1 MQEASVRVHG
11 FSLVELLI
19 GVTLF
24 AIVLALATPAY
35 ARLAGRTHAATSR
48 NALHASLNHARIVAA
63 ARNAQ
68 VVVCPSEN
76 ANRCDRSTHWQQGWI
91 AFVDLDRDAARSPDE
106 PLLHVAQAQPADI
119 AILGTQGRLQ
129 VAFRP
134 DGSVTGSNATLTI
147 CSRSTGAAAATAL
160 VINQAGRTRVGK
172 PSAEAAESCQ
182 HAAGG

>member
-1 MQEASVRVHG
+1 MQEASTRTRG
-11 FSLVELLI
+11 FSLAELL
-19 GVTLF
+19 VSV
-24 AIVLALATPAY
+24 AVLAILLAMAAPAY
-35 ARLAGRTHAATSR
+35 ARLAGRTHAATAR

-63 ARNAQ
+63 TRNAQ
-68 VVVCPSEN
+68 VVVCPSED
-76 ANRCDRSTHWQQGWI
+76 ANRCDRSTRWQQGWI

-119 AILGTQGRLQ
+119 AILGTQGRLH
-129 VAFRP
+129 VTFRP

-147 CSRSTGAAAATAL
+147 CSRSTGAATATAL

-172 PSAEAAESCQ
+172 PSAAAAESCQ